1 CSGWLPS
8 GESPSM
14 VVTDLP
20 STSETGIAQE
30 RTASPLICTVQAPQD
45 AMPQPNLVP
54 VIFRCSRRTHRSGV
68 LPSTPTSLRCPL
80 TVNATIWRLLGLRL
94 LLARVNHSPKKGA
107 RPQLCG
113 PSWPESQERTSS

>member
-1 CSGWLPS
+1 
-8 GESPSM
+8 M
-14 VVTDLP
+14 VVIALP
-20 STSETGIAQE
+20 STSDTGMAQE
-30 RTASPLICTVQAPQD
+30 RVALPSICTVQAPQD

-54 VIFRCSRRTHRSGV
+54 VIFRCSRRTQSSGV

-94 LLARVNHSPKKGA
+94 LLAKVNHSPKKGA

-113 PSWPESQERTSS
+113 PSWPDSWDGLTLAKAGEDPHQTSS